1 MTVAIDLSRVPLP
14 DLIQTLS
21 FEAIL
26 VDIKAY
32 ANLVYPFIDLESD
45 PVVMLM
51 EAFAYRELLLRARI
65 NDAGRG
71 AFIATA
77 SGADLDNLAALFGV
91 VRLVLSPAD
100 LTVTP
105 VVDAVYESDTALR
118 YRAQLALEGFST
130 AGPRDAYRFH
140 ALSVDARIISL
151 TVTSPS
157 PGSVLVTYYAADAN
171 GDQVTDLTDKIFDAL
186 SGENVRPLCDTVIV
200 QPAAIVAY
208 DITAT
213 LETGTGP
220 DAEIV
225 RQASQDAAT
234 KYAASRRVIGEPV
247 PLSGIYAALHQPGVD
262 SVALI
267 EPSAEVAVMDGEV
280 GVVGAIVVTVAP

>member
-14 DLIQTLS
+14 DLIEPLS
-21 FEAIL
+21 FEVIL
-26 VDIKAY
+26 SEIKAY

-51 EAFAYRELLLRARI
+51 EAFAYRETHLRARI

-71 AFIATA
+71 AFLATA

-91 VRLVLSPAD
+91 VRLILSPAD
-100 LTVTP
+100 LSATP
-105 VVDAVYESDTALR
+105 VVEAVFESDAALR

-151 TVTSPS
+151 TVTSPA
-157 PGSVLVTYYAADAN
+157 PGSVLVLYYAADPD
-171 GDQVTDLTDKIFDAL
+171 GSQVTDLTDPIFAAL
-186 SGENVRPLCDTVIV
+186 SDDNIRPLCDTVIV

-208 DITAT
+208 DITAV
-213 LETGTGP
+213 LDIGTGP

-234 KYAASRRVIGEPV
+234 AYAASRRLIGEPV
-247 PLSGIYAALHQPGVD
+247 PLSGLYAALHQPGVD
-262 SVALI
+262 SVTLSSPA
-267 EPSAEVAVMDGEV
+267 AEVSVTTGQV
-280 GVVGAIVVTVAP
+280 AIVDTITVTVAS